1 MSGCLVRITTVLI
14 TPVHDVDGGD
24 EADDAPDTA
33 FAPSDPID
41 ERDTHTNGRSTG
53 STRDD
58 TAGAYAGRLEDD
70 DVRRG

>member
-1 MSGCLVRITTVLI
+1 
-14 TPVHDVDGGD
+14 VHDVDGGD
-24 EADDAPDTA
+24 ESDDASGAPDAA

-41 ERDTHTNGRSTG
+41 ERDTHTNGLSTG